1 MERND
6 LVLTIRAACVA
17 HTVPQS
23 CHPCQQ
29 KKIAS
34 IYRLECCFFGVF
46 WLIIS
51 FARSVA
57 MCIRYSG
64 QLANLCELAR
74 LCVSLYT
81 YVVGIYT
88 YQQIG
93 HSCDSISFMCAL
105 CFSVALCVCIIF
117 AFLFPIQSPH
127 RMNGDDGDDCD
138 DDDVGN
144 ATKATMYAMWLCL
157 CMCTELYDT
166 LYRGYSCRSSVLRM
180 RKRFAI
186 IESPVW

>member
-1 MERND
+1 MLFFRCI
-6 LVLTIRAACVA
+6 LTDHLFRTFGCYVHPIFWTTGESVRIGAFVCITVCVFYCFPY
-17 HTVPQS
+17 TY
-23 CHPCQQ
+23 
-29 KKIAS
+29 
-34 IYRLECCFFGVF
+34 IYR
-46 WLIIS
+46 
-51 FARSVA
+51 
-57 MCIRYSG
+57 RYI
-64 QLANLCELAR
+64 
-74 LCVSLYT
+74 
-81 YVVGIYT
+81 IYT

-144 ATKATMYAMWLCL
+144 ATKATMYAVWLCL

-186 IESPVW
+186 IESPV